1 MAATAEM
8 AVTTVG
14 ALGVMEAVASW
25 GATVGWLGVAV
36 AAGWVC
42 GRRRCAALTRTR
54 VSRPRGLG
62 RRSTDMPPT
71 SGTWRRKM
79 CWKLTRWG
87 RRARHPC
94 MHDGSGYSCSP
105 QHPLG
110 TARDTPVGLD
120 LSIAF
125 RRARPR
131 RPSSTRRTRRDGVR
145 RRYARTPPNC
155 RHVACRMACSY
166 IHRRGAT
173 GVFCHCSSPIR
184 ASCRPDY
191 NKDAFCRRQ
200 QNLPSKGRTQAYH
213 RLVPG
218 SHSSVHSRR
227 GRTSSQTRGAQVGG
241 GEVMARTAERV
252 VTVTRP
258 M

>member
-1 MAATAEM
+1 MACSVVRRRGATGSGKTPSPIRASRRRDYNKAAFCRQPQNLPSKGRRRAHHRRVPGSHQSAHPPRGRTSSQTRGARVGGGEVMVATAEM
-8 AVTTVG
+8 VVTTVG
-14 ALGVMEAVASW
+14 WLGVEEAVASW
-25 GATVGWLGVAV
+25 VATVGWLGVEE

-54 VSRPRGLG
+54 VSQPGGLG

-131 RPSSTRRTRRDGVR
+131 RPSSTRRTRRDGV
-145 RRYARTPPNC
+145 
-155 RHVACRMACSY
+155 
-166 IHRRGAT
+166 
-173 GVFCHCSSPIR
+173 
-184 ASCRPDY
+184 
-191 NKDAFCRRQ
+191 
-200 QNLPSKGRTQAYH
+200 
-213 RLVPG
+213 
-218 SHSSVHSRR
+218 
-227 GRTSSQTRGAQVGG
+227 
-241 GEVMARTAERV
+241 
-252 VTVTRP
+252 
-258 M
+258 

>member
-1 MAATAEM
+1 MRD
-8 AVTTVG
+8 G
-14 ALGVMEAVASW
+14 
-25 GATVGWLGVAV
+25 
-36 AAGWVC
+36 
-42 GRRRCAALTRTR
+42 LTR
-54 VSRPRGLG
+54 S
-62 RRSTDMPPT
+62 
-71 SGTWRRKM
+71 W
-79 CWKLTRWG
+79 
-87 RRARHPC
+87 
-94 MHDGSGYSCSP
+94 SP
-105 QHPLG
+105 QHPLERV
-110 TARDTPVGLD
+110 RDTVVELARIGI
-120 LSIAF
+120 S

-184 ASCRPDY
+184 ASCRQDY
-191 NKDAFCRRQ
+191 NKAAFCRRQ
-200 QNLPSKGRTQAYH
+200 QNLPSKGRTRAYH

-241 GEVMARTAERV
+241 GGAMVVTAGRV
-252 VTVTRP
+252 VAVTRK
-258 M
+258 MWVAALSL